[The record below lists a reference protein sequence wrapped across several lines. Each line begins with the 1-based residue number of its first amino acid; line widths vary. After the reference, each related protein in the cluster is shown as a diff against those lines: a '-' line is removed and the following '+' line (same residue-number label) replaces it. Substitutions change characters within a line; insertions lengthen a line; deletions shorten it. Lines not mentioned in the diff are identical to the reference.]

1 MPMYTVF
8 SSCFSISYSWLFPC
22 PNSWIQYSNIE
33 PGNTKE
39 AEIDRQLANA
49 RIILLLISPDFLAS
63 NDCYALQEKAVEG
76 NAKVIP
82 ILLRSC
88 AWKSTPLGNLQVLPR
103 DERPIEKHSLDDV
116 FFEVSEEI
124 SDVIKEMM

>member
-1 MPMYTVF
+1 MLDRLKKHLYVLERAGQIEM
-8 SSCFSISYSWLFPC
+8 WDDR
-22 PNSWIQYSNIE
+22 NIK
-33 PGNTKE
+33 PGNTRE
-39 AEIDRQLANA
+39 EVIERQLADA
-49 RIILLLISPDFLAS
+49 RIILLLLSPDFIAS
-63 NDCYALQEKAVEG
+63 DDCYALQEKVMEG

-103 DERPIEKHSLDDV
+103 DERPIEKHSLDDI